1 MNKFLQSRADI
12 DDATKYLQDN
22 GLQESGISAKNW
34 EVVQVI
40 PYMRDGNW
48 VDLGADG
55 GVVLDNLV
63 RKKITGFK
71 IGVDL
76 AYPETKMQE
85 DYLNGY
91 DRIKGDLMNTGLP
104 TGLFNYIT
112 CLSVIEHEVNFDK
125 CAKEISRLLAKGG
138 NAFISFDYWNPKPVY
153 EKRKLYKLDWN
164 ILDAGDVGSL
174 LTAMEENGLLI
185 TGEIDW
191 KTNEAVINDTYCS
204 PVAGVSYTFGILHF
218 IKK

>member
-48 VDLGADG
+48 LDLGSDG
-55 GVVLDNLV
+55 GVVMDNLV
-63 RKKITGFK
+63 LKKIMGFK
-71 IGVDL
+71 VGVDL
-76 AYPETKMQE
+76 SYSETKMNE
-85 DYLNGY
+85 DYLVGY
-91 DRIKGDLMNTGLP
+91 DRIKGDLMNTELP
-104 TGLFNYIT
+104 AGLFNYIT
-112 CLSVIEHEVNFDK
+112 CLSVIEHEVDFK
-125 CAKEISRLLAKGG
+125 KFASEVSRLLAKGG
-138 NAFISFDYWNPKPVY
+138 NLFVSFDYWNPKPVY

-164 ILDAGDVGSL
+164 ILDRADVL
-174 LTAMEENGLLI
+174 NLIAALEWNGLEI
-185 TGEIDW
+185 TGDIDW
-191 KTNEAVINDTYCS
+191 TTKDEVINDTYCS